1 MKEFL
6 NYSRHRER
14 ERKHKH
20 GREGERERERPLID
34 GENSNSESVPNIFT
48 IVLKVYYRYV
58 SFTLG

>member
-14 ERKHKH
+14 ERENINMG
-20 GREGERERERPLID
+20 GRERERERPLID

-48 IVLKVYYRYV
+48 IVLKVYYV